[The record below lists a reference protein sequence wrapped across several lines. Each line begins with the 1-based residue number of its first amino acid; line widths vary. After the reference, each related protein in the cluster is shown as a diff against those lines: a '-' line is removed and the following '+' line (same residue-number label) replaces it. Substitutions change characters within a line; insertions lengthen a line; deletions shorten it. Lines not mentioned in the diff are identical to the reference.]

1 MSDPVL
7 TPINYESVRVD
18 AQGQV
23 VDRLPHMARGFVEPL
38 AAKGAAAALGLAMI
52 EIPAG
57 RCSMGSPRS
66 QGSDEERP
74 QHLVSVSR
82 FFMARGLVTQ
92 EQWQA
97 VMGRRAP
104 CRFSGDER
112 PVENV
117 AWGEAQTFCQRLA
130 RLTGR
135 DYRLPSEAQWEYA
148 CRAGGSTPFHT
159 GETLTA
165 DLANYCGEHVYRG
178 EPAGPYRHVTTPAG
192 QFPPNA
198 FGLYDMH
205 GNLWEWCAD
214 TWHADYDG
222 APASDAAWLS
232 GGDRVARVVRGG
244 SWHDVPG
251 ACRSA
256 ARTRYEAAQ
265 GDDFVGLRLALRPAA
280 GPGS

>member
-7 TPINYESVRVD
+7 TTFAYESVRVD
-18 AQGQV
+18 ARGQV
-23 VDRLPHMARGFVEPL
+23 LSRLPHTAQSFVEPP
-38 AAKGAAAALGLAMI
+38 GLELV

-57 RCSMGSPRS
+57 RFSMGSPRS

-74 QHLVSVSR
+74 QHLVSISR

-92 EQWQA
+92 AQWQA
-97 VMGRRAP
+97 VMGRRPP

-117 AWGEAQTFCQRLA
+117 AWGEAQAFCQRLA

-135 DYRLPSEAQWEYA
+135 AYRLPSEAQWEYA
-148 CRAGGSTPFHT
+148 CRAGGSAPFHT
-159 GETLTA
+159 GETLTT
-165 DLANYCGEHVYRG
+165 DLANYCGEHTFRA
-178 EPAGPYRHVTTPAG
+178 EPAGLYRHVTTPAG
-192 QFPPNA
+192 MFLPNA

-214 TWHADYDG
+214 TWHADYSG
-222 APASDAAWLS
+222 APASEAPWQS
-232 GGDRVARVVRGG
+232 GGDRAARPVRGG
-244 SWHDVPG
+244 SWHDVPS

-256 ARTRYEAAQ
+256 ARARYEAGQ
-265 GDDFVGLRLALRPAA
+265 GDDFVGFRVVWQPEAA
-280 GPGS
+280 A